1 MRKTSLW
8 VMAIL
13 LFSVFNLRCSSGSD
27 LLSSGSSLM
36 NMLGGQPNLSSL
48 TSLLKT
54 PGLGKMLG
62 GVLKK
67 PFTLLAPTNDAL
79 ASLGGDAVA
88 NLTKPENLGQ
98 LAGLLKNHI
107 IPGKQ
112 DAAAIMKG
120 GLTSAGGNA
129 LNAAGAK
136 LGDMVS
142 SEKFNIIPV
151 DKVMQ

>member
-1 MRKTSLW
+1 MS
-8 VMAIL
+8 
-13 LFSVFNLRCSSGSD
+13 
-27 LLSSGSSLM
+27 
-36 NMLGGQPNLSSL
+36 MLGGQPNLSSI

-54 PGLGKMLG
+54 PGLDKMLG

-88 NLTKPENLGQ
+88 NLAKSENVSQ

-112 DAAAIMKG
+112 DAAAV
-120 GLTSAGGNA
+120 AGGA
-129 LNAAGAK
+129 LKSVSGSAVEVASSA
-136 LGDMVS
+136 LGQVLS
-142 SEKFNIIPV
+142 GEKFNVIPV
-151 DKVMQ
+151 SKVLQ